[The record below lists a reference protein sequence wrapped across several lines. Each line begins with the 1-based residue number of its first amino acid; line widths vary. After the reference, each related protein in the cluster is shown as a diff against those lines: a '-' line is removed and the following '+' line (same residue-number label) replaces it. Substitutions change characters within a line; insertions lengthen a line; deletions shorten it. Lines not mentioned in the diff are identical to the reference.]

1 MKSNR
6 HDPWKGKTV
15 LITGASS
22 GIGESTAYKLAAKGM
37 RVLLAARRV
46 DRLRLIAQKIEKSGG
61 QAEAFRVDLS
71 REWQRHRLFTKI
83 IDKYGRV
90 DVLIN
95 NAGLGWYGYTAE
107 MPWKTAGQMIQVNIA
122 AMVQLTLLFLPEMQK
137 NNAGHIINIGSIA
150 GKMPNQGISMYS
162 ATKSFMDAFT
172 TSLFRE
178 LKGSRVHASIV
189 RPGPVTTEFY
199 DRAQKAS
206 SGLRTPGEG
215 FAVTPDRV
223 ANAVCD
229 LIRHPRKVDYVPGI
243 LSLSPWLEILFG
255 RLIDQLGPLLLRKS
269 SAKLPA
275 LPLDIKA
282 GRQAT
287 SRLNG

>member
-1 MKSNR
+1 MNSKAR
-6 HDPWKGKTV
+6 DPWKDKTA

-46 DRLRLIAQKIEKSGG
+46 ERLKQVADKIEQAGG
-61 QAEAFRVDLS
+61 QAQAIRVDLS
-71 REWQRHRLFTKI
+71 REWQRHRFFTKVI
-83 IDKYGRV
+83 EKYGKV
-90 DVLIN
+90 DVLVN

-137 NNAGHIINIGSIA
+137 NQGGHIINIGSIA

-162 ATKSFMDAFT
+162 ATKAFMDAFT

-206 SGLRTPGEG
+206 GGLRTPGEG
-215 FAVTPDRV
+215 FAVTPEKV
-223 ANAVCD
+223 ASAICD
-229 LIRHPRKVDYVPGI
+229 LIRRPRKVLYVPGI

-255 RLIDQLGPLLLRKS
+255 QLIDQLGPLLLKKA
-269 SAKLPA
+269 SAKPPA
-275 LPLDIKA
+275 LPIDLKVN
-282 GRQAT
+282 QPEP
-287 SRLNG
+287 SRADG